1 MFNLYS
7 LMESKLRIA
16 IVANANSIHTV
27 RWVNGL
33 KNKGHIVKVFSLNN
47 HDTASYFGPEPPLD
61 RRYFLTLGNNVRKTT
76 TLLQSMIND
85 FKPNLVHG
93 FFLTNHGM
101 YASRIKKFPI
111 IVTAMGSDVLLAPNE
126 SKLLSWIVKNVVKRA
141 NMIVVVSEALSKNIV
156 SWGIDS
162 SKIVVSPLGIDVKSF
177 KSLNKEK
184 SVLFS
189 RGFKEVY
196 DPLTLVKAI
205 PYVISKR
212 PDIKFILCGDG
223 PLREQCISY
232 LSKKKMINFVEFP
245 GYVSNEV
252 LSTITGN
259 ALVMVSPSLSDGT
272 PVSLLEG
279 LASGCALVTSDIPA
293 NRFWTIKNKTGLM
306 FDKGNSKHLGEVLV
320 NVLNDNSLLKNV
332 LREGP
337 KLVKENADWDSEISK
352 IERMYYNIIQ

>member
-1 MFNLYS
+1 MQ
-7 LMESKLRIA
+7 SKLRIA

-47 HDTASYFGPEPPLD
+47 HDAASYFGPEPPLD

-111 IVTAMGSDVLLAPNE
+111 IVTAMGSDVLLAPSE

-141 NMIVVVSEALSKNIV
+141 NMIVVVSEALSKNII

-205 PYVISKR
+205 PYVISKI

-223 PLREQCISY
+223 PLREQSISY
-232 LSKKKMINFVEFP
+232 LKKK
-245 GYVSNEV
+245 
-252 LSTITGN
+252 
-259 ALVMVSPSLSDGT
+259 
-272 PVSLLEG
+272 
-279 LASGCALVTSDIPA
+279 
-293 NRFWTIKNKTGLM
+293 K
-306 FDKGNSKHLGEVLV
+306 
-320 NVLNDNSLLKNV
+320 
-332 LREGP
+332 
-337 KLVKENADWDSEISK
+337 
-352 IERMYYNIIQ
+352 